1 MNLLPVENFC
11 IISPLTRE
19 IAQAQLEKEIERPI
33 YGFKRLFSRPSG
45 TSFTG
50 KIANG
55 SFKVIPAISGRN
67 SFLPQIKGSIKPY
80 LTGSLIYIKFKM
92 HWVVIIFICAFCG
105 GIGVAVI
112 SDLNKNTNHEQFEGT
127 ALIPFGMI
135 LFLIV
140 FAIVEFKSQSLKAKN
155 RLLEITEGE
164 LFTEPS
170 ENIRS

>member
-1 MNLLPVENFC
+1 
-11 IISPLTRE
+11 LTRE
-19 IAQAQLEKEIERPI
+19 IAQTQLEKEIERPI

-55 SFKVIPAISGRN
+55 SFKVIPTISGRN
-67 SFLPQIKGSIKPY
+67 SFLPQIKGSIMPY

-92 HWVVIIFICAFCG
+92 HWIVIIFICAFCG
-105 GIGVAVI
+105 GIGVAAI
-112 SDLNKNTNHEQFEGT
+112 SDLNKNTNHEQFKGT